1 MIGYIRGTVLE
12 REAKQTII
20 LTPSGVGYALSI
32 SANSAAHLPTNK
44 DDEISLFVETI
55 VREDAFMLFGFHTKE
70 EQQLFRLLN
79 NVNKVG
85 PKLSLAIL
93 GADTPDGIVTA
104 IRRND
109 SSFFKNVS
117 GVGKKTAEKIIID
130 LRDKVENFTL
140 SSGEQ
145 VEIVSIS
152 SATKEAEQGLIT
164 LGYSPQQIR
173 TALKKIPNHEKLTSE
188 QILREVLNMMRR

>member
-1 MIGYIRGTVLE
+1 MIGYIRGTVVD
-12 REAKQTII
+12 REAKQITL
-20 LTPSGVGYALSI
+20 LTSTGVGYTLFI
-32 SANSAAHLPTNK
+32 SANSAASLPNDT
-44 DDEISLFVETI
+44 DEPLDFFVETI
-55 VREDAFMLFGFHTKE
+55 VREDAFMLFGFQTKDE
-70 EQQLFRLLN
+70 RELFRLLN

-93 GADTPDGIVTA
+93 GADTPSAIVTA

-130 LRDKVENFTL
+130 LRDKVEGFATSDGERTETVLL
-140 SSGEQ
+140 SSA
-145 VEIVSIS
+145 V
-152 SATKEAEQGLIT
+152 KEAEQGLIS

-173 TALKKIPNHEKLTSE
+173 ITLMKVKNQDTLSSE
-188 QILREVLNMMRR
+188 QILREALNIMRR